1 MSSDAPKKPG
11 RRPGRPRKNPVPEP
25 EVVEAAPPVQEAAP
39 EPAPPPAPPAEAV
52 APAPTPPPAP
62 APTPA
67 AIPTPAPTPAAMPH
81 RPEKI
86 VRLAPPAPMPVKQPE
101 APAAAPEARSEAEPP
116 RRGRRPSTQRTLMDA
131 PPPPASRIEPA
142 APAPMF
148 TPTPAPAPAAFSPIP
163 GAPSVAPAAPAPA
176 PVPAAPTPAPAAA
189 LPAQPADLPPSYPEA
204 EAYVPAPKDDG
215 GIMTEA
221 EAEKAHETFEAGL
234 SADQREQRGVKR
246 EQIYEQIKRG
256 ELHITAL
263 KDMTVTELRRLAKSE
278 KIDGIAGMVKQ
289 ELVFAIIKN
298 RVNQNGLL
306 YGEGCIEVLPDGYG
320 FLRSPKFNYL
330 PCPDDIYISPSQ
342 IRRFGMRTGLTI
354 SGQIRPPKDNENYFA
369 LLRVEAI
376 NHEEPEALKDKVLFE
391 DLTPLFPNQRL
402 VLEHSQT
409 EWSTRIV
416 DLVMPIG
423 KGQRALFVA
432 PPRTGKTVLLQHVAN
447 AVATNNPDVELMVL
461 LIDERPEE
469 VTEMERSVRGEVV
482 SSTFDEPTSRH
493 IAVANMVIEKAK
505 RMVEYGK
512 DVVILLDSIT
522 RLGRAHNAEAPH
534 SGRIL
539 SGGVDA
545 NALQK
550 PKRFF
555 GAARNIEDGG
565 SLTIIG
571 TALIDTGS
579 RMDEVIFEEFK
590 GTGNAELHLDRRL
603 VNRRLYPAIDVNQS
617 GTRKEERIVHPDE
630 LNRIWMI
637 RKYLNDMNVVDAMEF
652 LHTKMKSHKT
662 NAEFLM
668 TINVPR

>member
-1 MSSDAPKKPG
+1 MQDQSDLPDSFSIPSMLPDPVPAPTAKKPVG
-11 RRPGRPRKNPVPEP
+11 RRPGRPRKDATVT
-25 EVVEAAPPVQEAAP
+25 APPVES
-39 EPAPPPAPPAEAV
+39 ER
-52 APAPTPPPAP
+52 APALPLMPQEPKRPVLAST
-62 APTPA
+62 PTPA
-67 AIPTPAPTPAAMPH
+67 APPTSQ
-81 RPEKI
+81 E
-86 VRLAPPAPMPVKQPE
+86 
-101 APAAAPEARSEAEPP
+101 P
-116 RRGRRPSTQRTLMDA
+116 RRPVPSSAPISAASLPHQEPKRPNPTSVSAQTASTVTSA
-131 PPPPASRIEPA
+131 IAVSSPIS
-142 APAPMF
+142 
-148 TPTPAPAPAAFSPIP
+148 APAPATIPAEPGEGEKKAHEQDQDAF
-163 GAPSVAPAAPAPA
+163 V
-176 PVPAAPTPAPAAA
+176 PV
-189 LPAQPADLPPSYPEA
+189 
-204 EAYVPAPKDDG
+204 PKDDAG
-215 GIMTEA
+215 PMTDSEA
-221 EAEKAHETFEAGL
+221 QAAHEQFESNL
-234 SADQREQRGVKR
+234 SSEQREQRGQKR

-263 KDMTVTELRRLAKSE
+263 KDMTVSELRKLARSE
-278 KIDGIAGMVKQ
+278 KLDGIAGMVKQ
-289 ELVFAIIKN
+289 ELIFAIIKN

-354 SGQIRPPKDNENYFA
+354 SGQIRPPKDAENYFA

-391 DLTPLFPNQRL
+391 DLTPLFPNKRL
-402 VLEHSQT
+402 LLEHSPS
-409 EWSTRIV
+409 EWSTRVV

-432 PPRTGKTVLLQHVAN
+432 PPRTGKTVLLQQVAN
-447 AVATNNPDVELMVL
+447 AIAHNDPEVVLMVL

-469 VTEMERSVRGEVV
+469 VTEMERSVKGEVI

-505 RMVEYGK
+505 RLVEYGK

-630 LNRIWMI
+630 LNRMWLL

-652 LHTKMKSHKT
+652 LHSKLKAHKT
-662 NAEFLM
+662 NTEFLM
-668 TINVPR
+668 TINVPK

>member
-1 MSSDAPKKPG
+1 MAETTKKTVK
-11 RRPGRPRKNPVPEP
+11 RAPRKKAAAVAAAEAEAAPAAAVAEETPPAKPETP
-25 EVVEAAPPVQEAAP
+25 PVEAAAAP
-39 EPAPPPAPPAEAV
+39 TPPPPAPPATPRRGCAAGAPTAQQQQPAAKKESE
-52 APAPTPPPAP
+52 APAAPVTPPPAQ
-62 APTPA
+62 AETP
-67 AIPTPAPTPAAMPH
+67 
-81 RPEKI
+81 
-86 VRLAPPAPMPVKQPE
+86 
-101 APAAAPEARSEAEPP
+101 
-116 RRGRRPSTQRTLMDA
+116 
-131 PPPPASRIEPA
+131 
-142 APAPMF
+142 
-148 TPTPAPAPAAFSPIP
+148 
-163 GAPSVAPAAPAPA
+163 
-176 PVPAAPTPAPAAA
+176 A
-189 LPAQPADLPPSYPEA
+189 LPAEPADTQPQPKTDA
-204 EAYVPAPKDDG
+204 FVPAPKDDSG
-215 GIMTEA
+215 PMSEREA
-221 EAEKAHETFEAGL
+221 EAAHEEFVAGL
-234 SADQREQRGVKR
+234 STEQRDARGAKR

-263 KDMTVTELRRLAKSE
+263 KDMTVTELRKLARSE
-278 KIDGIAGMVKQ
+278 KIEGIAGMVKQ
-289 ELVFAIIKN
+289 ELVFSIIKN

-376 NHEEPEALKDKVLFE
+376 NHEEPEVLKDKVLFE

-402 VLEHSQT
+402 VLEHDPS

-447 AVATNNPDVELMVL
+447 AIAHNNPEAALMVL

-469 VTEMERSVRGEVV
+469 VTEMERSVKGEVI

-505 RMVEYGK
+505 RLVEYGK

-522 RLGRAHNAEAPH
+522 RLGRAHNTEAPN

-571 TALIDTGS
+571 TGLIDTGS

-603 VNRRLYPAIDVNQS
+603 INRRLYPAIDVNQS
-617 GTRKEERIVHPDE
+617 GTRKEERIVHPEE
-630 LNRIWMI
+630 LNRIWMV

-652 LHTKMKSHKT
+652 LHSKMKSHKS

-668 TINVPR
+668 TINAPR

>member
-1 MSSDAPKKPG
+1 MSDEPKTPAK
-11 RRPGRPRKNPVPEP
+11 RRPGRPRKIVSPELGGDAAVERMPDAMPEP
-25 EVVEAAPPVQEAAP
+25 TASERAERMKRPVALRPIAPLPGMREEQRAEVP
-39 EPAPPPAPPAEAV
+39 
-52 APAPTPPPAP
+52 
-62 APTPA
+62 
-67 AIPTPAPTPAAMPH
+67 
-81 RPEKI
+81 
-86 VRLAPPAPMPVKQPE
+86 PPAPMPVPIRPPVRTAVKRVIMPRIGADAQRSQNAAAEQPPVE
-101 APAAAPEARSEAEPP
+101 AP
-116 RRGRRPSTQRTLMDA
+116 RPV
-131 PPPPASRIEPA
+131 
-142 APAPMF
+142 
-148 TPTPAPAPAAFSPIP
+148 PI
-163 GAPSVAPAAPAPA
+163 A
-176 PVPAAPTPAPAAA
+176 PVPGSVAVAPQAPTPMPVPVPVPVPVPIAA
-189 LPAQPADLPPSYPEA
+189 LPAEPMARPMDSDDSEA
-204 EAYVPAPKDDG
+204 QEAFVPAPRDDAG
-215 GIMTEA
+215 VMTDSEA
-221 EAEKAHETFEAGL
+221 ERAHEEFMAGL
-234 SADQREQRGVKR
+234 SPDQREQRGAKR

-256 ELHITAL
+256 ELHITSL

-278 KIDGIAGMVKQ
+278 KLDGIAGMVKQ

-376 NHEEPEALKDKVLFE
+376 NHEEPEALKEKVLFE

-402 VLEHSQT
+402 VLEHDPS

-447 AVATNNPDVELMVL
+447 AVAQNNPEVVLMVL

-469 VTEMERSVRGEVV
+469 VTEMERSVKGEVV

-505 RMVEYGK
+505 RLVEYGK

-652 LHTKMKSHKT
+652 LHTKMKTHKT